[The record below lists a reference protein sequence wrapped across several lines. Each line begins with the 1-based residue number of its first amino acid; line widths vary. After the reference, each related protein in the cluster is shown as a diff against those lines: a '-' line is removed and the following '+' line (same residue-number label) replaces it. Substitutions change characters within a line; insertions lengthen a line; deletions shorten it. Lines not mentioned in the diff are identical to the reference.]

1 MNQSMRIAF
10 RNVGRQKKRTVL
22 LAGAVGLGFFIIT
35 LSGSLLGGIAASARK
50 NFSAAFGGH
59 LYFSGSVVSDRGSEI
74 AVMADPGPLESVLA
88 AHARDIASI
97 HRRSGTSGTLIF
109 GTREVRQTL
118 TGVDFG
124 REPDFA
130 GGLRIVS
137 GSLDGLSEPGTLVLP
152 EDAAERLGVRTGEAV
167 LFRASTVHGQR
178 NVTELVLIATYE
190 GQSSFGVSAGY
201 AGLGTV
207 NSLLGLEPEEFQT
220 LNVWLRDDRTLDA
233 AAGRILAD
241 LAGKAPVEPREDED
255 PMRRM
260 ADRLLGGSGPRS
272 VGDGEGWEGTR
283 YGLTTLNDLMAQFTS
298 ILSIADALS
307 FWVFLILLAITMVGI
322 LNSYRMVMVER
333 TAEIGTLRA
342 LGLQKK
348 GVRDIFLWEA
358 LFVSLYGALS
368 GLAAALAVMALS
380 RAAVLPGG
388 TVLSFFLDS
397 GRLPF
402 SVDPIETVRN
412 LVLLCAAGLAAVS
425 FPARAAARLPPAAA
439 LRAAY

>member
-1 MNQSMRIAF
+1 MNQSMRIAV

-35 LSGSLLGGIAASARK
+35 LSGSLLGGIAVSARR

-88 AHARDIASI
+88 ARSREIASI
-97 HRRSGTSGTLIF
+97 HRRSAAAGTLIF
-109 GTREVRQTL
+109 GPRELRQTL
-118 TGVDFG
+118 TGVDFV

-137 GSLDGLSEPGTLVLP
+137 GSLDRRAEPGALVLP
-152 EDAAERLGVRTGEAV
+152 ADAADRLGVRTGEAL

-190 GQSSFGVSAGY
+190 GQSGFGVSAGY
-201 AGLGTV
+201 ASLGTV
-207 NSLLGLEPEEFQT
+207 NSLLGLGSGEFQT
-220 LNVWLRDDRTLDA
+220 LNVWLQDDRTIDA
-233 AAGRILAD
+233 TAERILAD
-241 LAGKAPVEPREDED
+241 LAGRAPLEPREDED

-272 VGDGEGWEGTR
+272 VGDGERWEGTR
-283 YGLTTLNDLMAQFTS
+283 YGLATLNDLMAQFTS

-322 LNSYRMVMVER
+322 LNSYRMVVVER

-342 LGLQKK
+342 LGLQKT
-348 GVRDIFLWEA
+348 GVRNVFLWEA
-358 LFVSLYGALS
+358 LFVSLYGALA
-368 GLAAALAVMALS
+368 GLAAALAVLALA
-380 RAAVLPGG
+380 RTAVLPGG

-397 GRLPF
+397 GRIPF
-402 SVDPIETVRN
+402 AVNPLETGRN
-412 LVLLCAAGLAAVS
+412 LVLLCVASLAAAS
-425 FPARAAARLPPAAA
+425 FPARAASRLPPAAA